1 MPKVSKHTLSPEK
14 IKTLAERLAKTVLL
28 LRDEKSLQSF
38 FNDLLTPSEKIMLG
52 KRLLI
57 ALFLERGHSYLDIS
71 RMLKVSEAT
80 IGGVNER
87 LQNGGNGFRI
97 AFKRLGRVEKPEELV
112 ECFGSALER
121 MPSKASSGRW

>member
-38 FNDLLTPSEKIMLG
+38 FNDLLTPSGKIMLG

-87 LQNGGNGFRI
+87 LQNGGDGFSLS
-97 AFKRLGRVEKPEELV
+97 FQRLGRGGKPEEIV
-112 ECFGSALER
+112 QCFCRGLER
-121 MPSKASSGRW
+121 MPSEAGSGRW

>member
-71 RMLKVSEAT
+71 RMLKVS
-80 IGGVNER
+80 
-87 LQNGGNGFRI
+87 
-97 AFKRLGRVEKPEELV
+97 
-112 ECFGSALER
+112 
-121 MPSKASSGRW
+121 